1 MAATVRTTSDDVF
14 ADINTTPLI
23 DVMLVL
29 LTLLIITLPLQTHA
43 IKIDTGHNT
52 PPSPPPPT
60 VALGI
65 DWDGA
70 TSWNGIPV
78 ERATLAADLARA
90 AHQNPQPGIV
100 IHADKFAR
108 YDAIAT
114 VLADAAQ
121 AGETH
126 VGFDNAGVE

>member
-1 MAATVRTTSDDVF
+1 MAASVQTKSNDIF

-43 IKIDTGHNT
+43 IKIDTGHST

-60 VALGI
+60 VALSVN
-65 DWDGA
+65 WDGA
-70 TSWNGIPV
+70 TSWNGV
-78 ERATLAADLARA
+78 AVDRATLDANLARA
-90 AHQNPQPGIV
+90 AHQTPQPSIV
-100 IHADKFAR
+100 IHADKFAK
-108 YDAIAT
+108 YNAIAT
-114 VLADAAQ
+114 VLADSAR